1 MSFVKLVIAVKEK
14 FKNIMFIFLDAANV
28 ISNNINVSHEN
39 VEMTEVKIGSEELYF
54 ARTNTDIADKPRQ
67 DNHASESKKYV

>member
-39 VEMTEVKIGSEELYF
+39 VEMTEVKIESEELYF
-54 ARTNTDIADKPRQ
+54 VGTNTDISDKPRQ